1 MFGHGGMRT
10 NEATSLRIMDVD
22 FTTSPTTVYIRNTE
36 EHRTKTKETRFTFI
50 SDEAAKY
57 LKGWIAYR
65 YRTRSRTHESRTP
78 EMHDQDL
85 MFADRVVTSDEGIY
99 DKLRGEFNKIL
110 AVLNKGQKK
119 DGQQRRKITL
129 NSFRRFAKTTTGDQV
144 NTDFSEWFIGH
155 ANSSYWTKKE
165 PELKKIYAEKCMKYL
180 TFLDYTVLEAT
191 GKNIEGKL
199 EEKEKEIQLLR
210 QRDQI
215 KDQELQ
221 SMKDHIQ
228 AIEQSQRQSF
238 EEFKQE
244 NRHIIAEAMAKFT
257 AQLPKKALDR
267 FHKPIKEILAES

>member
-1 MFGHGGMRT
+1 
-10 NEATSLRIMDVD
+10 
-22 FTTSPTTVYIRNTE
+22 
-36 EHRTKTKETRFTFI
+36 
-50 SDEAAKY
+50 
-57 LKGWIAYR
+57 
-65 YRTRSRTHESRTP
+65 
-78 EMHDQDL
+78 
-85 MFADRVVTSDEGIY
+85 VVTSDEGIY

-180 TFLDYTVLEAT
+180 TFLDYSALEAT
-191 GKNIEGKL
+191 GKNIEAKIS
-199 EEKEKEIQLLR
+199 EKEIEIQLLR

-221 SMKDHIQ
+221 SMKEHIE

-238 EEFKQE
+238 EEFKVE
-244 NRHIIAEAMAKFT
+244 NHRIMKEAMAKFK
-257 AQLPKKALDR
+257 ANLSPKALER
-267 FHKPIKEILAES
+267 FSRKPIIEVIEE